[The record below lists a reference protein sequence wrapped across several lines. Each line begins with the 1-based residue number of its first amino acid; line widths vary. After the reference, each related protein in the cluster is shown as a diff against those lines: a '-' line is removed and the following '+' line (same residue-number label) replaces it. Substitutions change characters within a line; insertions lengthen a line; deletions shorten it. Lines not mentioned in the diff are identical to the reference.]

1 MSAWA
6 AISSA
11 AADMKK
17 KSSAAKTALSGVF
30 AAVCVALLF
39 IGSLID
45 TLDLSAAAAAS
56 VAVLAV
62 LIEAGA
68 GYAFG
73 AYAAASVISLLILPQ
88 KSAALVFA
96 LFAGYY
102 PVLKVFLHKIRPRA
116 LSYAARF
123 AVFNAAFCLLLYG
136 FRKVFAAGETVL
148 LPDWVFFAA
157 GNAVFALYDLALE
170 KLSFFYVRNIRDKLF
185 GRRFH

>member
-1 MSAWA
+1 
-6 AISSA
+6 
-11 AADMKK
+11 MKK

-88 KSAALVFA
+88 KSAAHPHGAASFNRILTMPL
-96 LFAGYY
+96 LF
-102 PVLKVFLHKIRPRA
+102 PKRSSI
-116 LSYAARF
+116 
-123 AVFNAAFCLLLYG
+123 
-136 FRKVFAAGETVL
+136 
-148 LPDWVFFAA
+148 FFMP
-157 GNAVFALYDLALE
+157 
-170 KLSFFYVRNIRDKLF
+170 
-185 GRRFH
+185 